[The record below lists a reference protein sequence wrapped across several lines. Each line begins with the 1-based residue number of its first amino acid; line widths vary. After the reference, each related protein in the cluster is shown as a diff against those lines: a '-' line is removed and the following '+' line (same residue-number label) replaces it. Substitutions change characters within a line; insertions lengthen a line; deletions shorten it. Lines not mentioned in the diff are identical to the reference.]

1 MGIGQADGVGG
12 YSHYGIDSADFS
24 HTLCENMAVL
34 AHNSTKLEE
43 KLHPRTLLHNGYQQL
58 LEEDEVVGGASTA
71 CVGTVRPDGVLMV
84 AK

>member
-1 MGIGQADGVGG
+1 
-12 YSHYGIDSADFS
+12 
-24 HTLCENMAVL
+24 MALL
-34 AHNSTKLEE
+34 AHNSTRPEG

-58 LEEDEVVGGASTA
+58 LEGNDVRGGASTA